1 MKQITYTLKRNNS
14 KRVFD
19 LNIDAFRV
27 DELQMC
33 FSKLKKYIL
42 RAPYSVS
49 KDSDPAIKRNFENA
63 LGSAPSA
70 LKKADWVAL
79 ITSFYSEPANMFEL
93 IRAVAPKFLG
103 LWKNLLKG
111 EQISMEAAET
121 KVDVVFLLMDAG
133 QYWKP
138 QYIVHPLLMGVSI
151 LSDSYYLSSGTPKEF
166 LDLYLSGRTMK
177 DVADYIMPNALKAI
191 VVDTLPAG
199 WKAEN
204 FENVTLLEL
213 PILNTYA
220 STNQLT
226 TMSNSVTYSKVKSVA
241 NKLELKE
248 FHDYE
253 QRTPLSRKRLLTFAF
268 MSLVAHNYGSGP
280 LGFYSAASSAEF
292 ARYVATEL
300 MREPGTAMFRV
311 MLPYYEGITK
321 KYAVDSRSSS
331 VSRKVL
337 ELLKAADDGWL
348 DMHNFR
354 FRFLAD
360 TLDENPDL
368 NIPMLFGRW
377 SKIDYVMSR
386 SDVEVPPLS
395 ADMPY
400 PRVRLL
406 EDLTWPFVI
415 AYIRL
420 LQAVGIIEI
429 AWSPERKK
437 KILSQEQALSSSYV
451 RLTPLGRFAFGLTS
465 AYEAKANYNTEDDID
480 IDSTNMIITVLNQ
493 NSPAR
498 IIVESTGH
506 PIGGN
511 RYLYSAQKLVASS
524 SSKIECFRRINNLR
538 EFIKPKS
545 GDVWDKLLKECELR
559 MNSELP
565 SNQRYSLISLNVAVP
580 GLVNYIKNSA
590 EIRANVIYA
599 EGARLLVPVSYLD
612 TLRKLLLKEG
622 YMID

>member
-33 FSKLKKYIL
+33 FRKLKKYIL

-63 LGSAPSA
+63 LGSTPSA

-103 LWKNLLKG
+103 LWKNLLRG
-111 EQISMEAAET
+111 EQISMEAAEA

-226 TMSNSVTYSKVKSVA
+226 TMSNSITYSKVKAVA

-248 FHDYE
+248 FDDYE

-268 MSLVAHNYGSGP
+268 MSLVVHNYGSGP

-321 KYAVDSRSSS
+321 KYAVDSRSLS
-331 VSRKVL
+331 VTRKVS

-348 DMHNFR
+348 DMQNFR
-354 FRFLAD
+354 FRFLAY

-437 KILSQEQALSSSYV
+437 KIISQEQALSSSYV

-565 SNQRYSLISLNVAVP
+565 LDQRYSLISLNLAVP
-580 GLVNYIKNSA
+580 GLINYIKNSA

-599 EGARLLVPVSYLD
+599 EGARLLVPVTYLD

>member
-63 LGSAPSA
+63 LGSAPNV
-70 LKKADWVAL
+70 LRKPDWVAL

-93 IRAVAPKFLG
+93 IRAVAPKFLD

-111 EQISMEAAET
+111 KQISMEAAET
-121 KVDVVFLLMDAG
+121 AVDAVFLLMDGG

-191 VVDTLPAG
+191 VVDTLPSG

-204 FENVTLLEL
+204 FENETLLEL

-226 TMSNSVTYSKVKSVA
+226 TMSNSVTYSKVKGLA

-248 FHDYE
+248 FNDYE

-268 MSLVAHNYGSGP
+268 ISLVAHNYGSGP
-280 LGFYSAASSAEF
+280 LGFYSTASSAEF

-321 KYAVDSRSSS
+321 KYAVDSKSSS
-331 VSRKVL
+331 VTRKVSG
-337 ELLKAADDGWL
+337 LLKAADDGWL
-348 DMHNFR
+348 DMQNFR

-377 SKIDYVMSR
+377 SKIDYEMSR

-429 AWSPERKK
+429 AWSHERKK
-437 KILSQEQALSSSYV
+437 KKISQEQALSSSYV

-465 AYEAKANYNTEDDID
+465 TYEAKANYNTEDDID

-565 SNQRYSLISLNVAVP
+565 LNQRYSLISLNIAVP

-599 EGARLLVPVSYLD
+599 EGARLLVPVTYLD